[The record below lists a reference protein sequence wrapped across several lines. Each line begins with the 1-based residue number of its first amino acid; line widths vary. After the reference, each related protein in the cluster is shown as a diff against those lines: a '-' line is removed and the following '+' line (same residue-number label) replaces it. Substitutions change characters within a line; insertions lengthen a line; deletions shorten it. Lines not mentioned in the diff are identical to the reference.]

1 MSAPRVWLG
10 TEGIVHVDYDAL
22 SILTLSAVRTGFEMR
37 RHLMPGRQLVMSRLP
52 GIWRVDAEAAAF
64 LSSDEVLRHTRAQ
77 AGVIDSSLGVSAV
90 RILEQ
95 HHPTPF
101 PFRVFFTE
109 QDARDWLLGLDAGA
123 ALGDA
128 ADDPPTLRTHW

>member
-10 TEGIVHVDYDAL
+10 AEGIVHVDYDAL
-22 SILTLSAVRTGFEMR
+22 SILTLAAVRIGFEMR
-37 RHLMPGRQLVMSRLP
+37 RHLSPGRQLVMSRLP

-64 LSSDEVLRHTRAQ
+64 LSSQDVVRHTRAQ
-77 AGVIDSSLGVSAV
+77 AGVIDSSLGVSAL

-101 PFRVFFTE
+101 PLRVFFTE

-123 ALGDA
+123 GRSDA
-128 ADDPPTLRTHW
+128 ADEPPTLRTHW

>member
-22 SILTLSAVRTGFEMR
+22 SILTLAAVRTGFEMR
-37 RHLMPGRQLVMSRLP
+37 RHLAPGRQLVMSRLP

-64 LSSDEVLRHTRAQ
+64 LSSQDVLRHTRAQ
-77 AGVIDSSLGVSAV
+77 AGIIDSSLGVSAV

-109 QDARDWLLGLDAGA
+109 QDARDWLLGLDAGV
-123 ALGDA
+123 GGSDS
-128 ADDPPTLRTHW
+128 ADEPPTLRTHW